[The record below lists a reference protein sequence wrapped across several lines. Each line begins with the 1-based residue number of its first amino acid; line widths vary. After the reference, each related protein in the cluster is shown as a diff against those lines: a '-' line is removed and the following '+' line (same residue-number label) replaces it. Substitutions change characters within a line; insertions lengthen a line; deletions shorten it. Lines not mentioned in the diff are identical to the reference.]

1 MPEEWRR
8 STLVPI
14 YKNKGDIQN
23 CANYRGI
30 KLMSH
35 TMKLWERVIERRLRK
50 ETQVTENQFGFMP
63 GRSTMEAIY
72 LLRRVMEQYRM
83 DQQDLHLI
91 FIDLEKAY
99 DRVPREI
106 LWKALE
112 KKGVRVAYIR
122 AIQDMYDRVSTSVR
136 TQSGES
142 DDFPI
147 TIGLHQGSTLSPYL
161 FTLILD
167 VLTEQI
173 QEIAPRCML
182 FADDIVLLGES
193 REELNERLET
203 WRRALETH
211 GFRLSRSKS
220 EYMKCKFNKR
230 RRVSNSEV
238 KIGDHIIPQVTRF
251 KYLGFVIQ
259 YDGEIEGDVNHR
271 IQAGWMKWRKTSG
284 VLCDAKV
291 PIKLKGKFYRTAV
304 RPAILYGTKCWAVKS
319 QHENKVGVAEMRML
333 RWMCGKT
340 RQDKIRN
347 EAIRERVGV
356 APIVEKMVENRLRWF
371 GHVERRPVDSVV
383 RRVDQMERRQT
394 IRGRGRPK
402 KTIREVIKKDLELND
417 LDRSMV
423 GQGTYSNVYKALD
436 QETGEIVALKK
447 VKFNTSEP
455 ESIKF
460 MAREIMILQRLDHPN
475 VLKLIGLATS
485 RMQYSIYL
493 VFDFMQTDLARV
505 VARPEER
512 LTEPQVKCYMH
523 QFLSGLQHCHD
534 RGILH
539 RDIKG
544 SNLLI
549 DKNRML
555 KIADFGLAN
564 FYGPERHQPLT
575 SRVVTL
581 WYRAPQLLLGD
592 TEYGVGVDL
601 WSAGCLLAEMF
612 KGIPIMPGRNEIEQL
627 HKIFRL
633 CGTPSEEYWRKLKLS
648 TTFRPPKSYR
658 PSLVETLKNLP
669 PSSLGLLCTLLALDP
684 AFRGSASKALKN
696 QFFITSPLA
705 CDLSGLP
712 VIVSEDDEFVQA
724 NEQIKYMN
732 SKIRRSRTYMERRK
746 NSTSKSPLEH
756 TVSSKEE
763 LTRNAKPETFVPT
776 EDMDSTSSTSSSV
789 NPGEAK
795 DQSPFFLSPFGALDQ
810 KLSPKTHHHVNGGEK
825 NVKNLPPLPKSKPNA
840 SKKDESKHRPDHF
853 FRSASTIEF
862 RYLKREERLLLEID
876 D

>member
-1 MPEEWRR
+1 MGCVQAKPLDLEEGPEYRTLDRLKLDNGCVPSTDFVAHRR
-8 STLVPI
+8 STGQRHHEPNKEYERLHQRREQPRKQTNELIESGVANAEGLHHKGKVVGRQGRRVTRRDDKNLANQCCFEDDMVDGWPKWLVDNVPTQVLAGLVPRSAES
-14 YKNKGDIQN
+14 YK
-23 CANYRGI
+23 
-30 KLMSH
+30 M
-35 TMKLWERVIERRLRK
+35 
-50 ETQVTENQFGFMP
+50 
-63 GRSTMEAIY
+63 
-72 LLRRVMEQYRM
+72 
-83 DQQDLHLI
+83 
-91 FIDLEKAY
+91 IDK
-99 DRVPREI
+99 
-106 LWKALE
+106 
-112 KKGVRVAYIR
+112 
-122 AIQDMYDRVSTSVR
+122 
-136 TQSGES
+136 
-142 DDFPI
+142 
-147 TIGLHQGSTLSPYL
+147 
-161 FTLILD
+161 
-167 VLTEQI
+167 
-173 QEIAPRCML
+173 
-182 FADDIVLLGES
+182 
-193 REELNERLET
+193 
-203 WRRALETH
+203 
-211 GFRLSRSKS
+211 
-220 EYMKCKFNKR
+220 
-230 RRVSNSEV
+230 
-238 KIGDHIIPQVTRF
+238 
-251 KYLGFVIQ
+251 
-259 YDGEIEGDVNHR
+259 
-271 IQAGWMKWRKTSG
+271 
-284 VLCDAKV
+284 
-291 PIKLKGKFYRTAV
+291 
-304 RPAILYGTKCWAVKS
+304 
-319 QHENKVGVAEMRML
+319 
-333 RWMCGKT
+333 
-340 RQDKIRN
+340 
-347 EAIRERVGV
+347 
-356 APIVEKMVENRLRWF
+356 
-371 GHVERRPVDSVV
+371 
-383 RRVDQMERRQT
+383 
-394 IRGRGRPK
+394 
-402 KTIREVIKKDLELND
+402 
-417 LDRSMV
+417 V

-493 VFDFMQTDLARV
+493 VFDFMQTDLAV
-505 VARPEER
+505 IARPEER

-581 WYRAPQLLLGD
+581 WYRAPELLLGD